1 VDIETRIRAIVR
13 EEMSVVQAQ
22 SAPIRAEEDYLT
34 TKQVAEMTG
43 LSVSFFEVGRSLAS
57 PGHPPYLKVGSR
69 VLYSR
74 SDIVEWLDKRRRG
87 QK

>member
-1 VDIETRIRAIVR
+1 MDIEMRIRAIVR
-13 EEMSVVQAQ
+13 EEMAAVQAKTT
-22 SAPIRAEEDYLT
+22 PLRAEEEYLT

-43 LSVSFFEVGRSLAS
+43 LSVSFFEVGRSLGS

-74 SDIVEWLDKRRRG
+74 TDIAEWLEKRRRG